1 MHRSGQPPERV
12 KEAEAVLPD
21 PIDLDREADVL
32 YRFGLTPDQLYN
44 RLGASP

>member
-1 MHRSGQPPERV
+1 MRRLGQPPERV

-21 PIDLDREADVL
+21 PIDLTRDSDVL
-32 YRFGLTPDQLYN
+32 YEFDLTPDQLYN